1 MKYLDQGY
9 QNLKICREHLKL
21 LCLSYSLK
29 GMGGRLFLISLLFT
43 LVFCQGKKASEGASA
58 AGQKSNLLENFTFS
72 MDTLMVDTGDQL
84 INFGIPFIGAVSPNG
99 LHYHILDYKTLE
111 LQRIHLDSLKLVDS
125 YFFEKDGPNSPG
137 FTFPFQPL
145 GEGLFFFPA
154 FGKPSIIRNSG
165 IKVRSWNLNQEKIIE
180 GFPVESATVNNRI
193 VFDANLDQL
202 YSLPFNYETRHY
214 YLAVLDSTGERKVMV
229 PLPEFQKAHLFTI
242 RTGGPEGG
250 GLKIELP
257 FLQHFNDRVL
267 ISCTVGNGIY
277 VYESRSDSL
286 FYRRFPL
293 KLVPPKKTGEVKN
306 QVLSQQ
312 EFERELEKLSTQ
324 ISYWNF
330 IRDEKSG
337 RYFRFASRV
346 LSPETE
352 STAAKLE
359 IFLMAYSEDLEL
371 IGETK
376 IKGLSTLPKGGFFK
390 DGKLWSHVNVADELG
405 FAVMDLKF

>member
-1 MKYLDQGY
+1 MNWLDQRS
-9 QNLKICREHLKL
+9 QKKRICRDSAKL
-21 LCLSYSLK
+21 LFRLLFP
-29 GMGGRLFLISLLFT
+29 GALGGRLLFIFLFFT
-43 LVFCQGKKASEGASA
+43 LAFCQRKKASELASA
-58 AGQKSNLLENFTFS
+58 AVQKSNLLENFTFS

-99 LHYHILDYKTLE
+99 LYYHILDYKTLE
-111 LQRIHLDSLKLVDS
+111 FQRIHLDSLKLIDTYS
-125 YFFEKDGPNSPG
+125 LEKDGPDSPG
-137 FTFPFQPL
+137 FTFTFQPL

-154 FGKPSIIRNSG
+154 FGKPSIIQKSG

-202 YSLPFNYETRHY
+202 YSLPFNYETRDY

-267 ISCTVGNGIY
+267 ISCRVGNGIY

-293 KLVPPKKTGEVKN
+293 KLVPPEKTGEVKN
-306 QVLSQQ
+306 QVHSQQ

-337 RYFRFASRV
+337 RYFRFATRV

-359 IFLMAYSEDLEL
+359 IFLMAYSDDLEL